1 MKSEKIYTYD
11 VYNNKYIAD
20 TNKLNISV
28 HVYGI
33 VIENEKILISPQFD
47 GYDFPDGT
55 AEKGETH
62 INTLVREIKEE
73 TGYLVEPIELLNI
86 YTSFFHHTKKN
97 KDYQS
102 YLIYYLVK
110 IVGGEISNAGFDKDE
125 KEYAKT
131 AKWVSI
137 KELKNMRHA
146 NSINVV
152 DELIKND
159 KKIKNKII
167 LDSNSKK
174 WHILVIVYLIAIII
188 YIGYFH
194 FFHQIFMIGFLIS
207 TLFMLGLELNIFIKE
222 KIWKIF

>member
-47 GYDFPDGT
+47 GYDFPGGT
-55 AEKGETH
+55 AENGETH
-62 INTLVREIKEE
+62 IDTLVREIKEE

-110 IVGGEISNAGFDKDE
+110 IVDGEISNEGFDKDE

-131 AKWVSI
+131 ARWVNI

-146 NSINVV
+146 NSINVA
-152 DELIKND
+152 DELINNAL
-159 KKIKNKII
+159 KKINKKI
-167 LDSNSKK
+167 L
-174 WHILVIVYLIAIII
+174 
-188 YIGYFH
+188 
-194 FFHQIFMIGFLIS
+194 
-207 TLFMLGLELNIFIKE
+207 
-222 KIWKIF
+222 